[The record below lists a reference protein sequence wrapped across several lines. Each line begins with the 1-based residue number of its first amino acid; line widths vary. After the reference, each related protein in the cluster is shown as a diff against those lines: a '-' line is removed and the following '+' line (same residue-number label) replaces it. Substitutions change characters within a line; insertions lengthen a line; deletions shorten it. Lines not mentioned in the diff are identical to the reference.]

1 MEAIYSI
8 EYGTPYLVME
18 QLKEGIET
26 KNDSLINASKEA
38 LKESYAGIHN
48 KDYDHEVD
56 RKIAKAL
63 LPLYAEMVP
72 AEQRPA
78 FYQTIEK
85 DFGGDYNKY
94 VDALYDKTIFA
105 NDKNFEKFLKKPT
118 KKAIDKDLMRQFAEA
133 KWDKI
138 YELQAELI
146 QWEDTLLPLYKT
158 YVRGLGEMN
167 APAPQYPDAN
177 FTIRLTYGNV
187 KSYNP
192 ADAVHYDYYTTT
204 DGILQKENPNNDEFN
219 VPAKLKELILKKDFG
234 RYAMKNGE
242 MPVCFISTNDIT
254 GGNSGSPVINARG
267 ELIGAAFDGN
277 WESLS
282 GDISFDNEKQRCIC
296 VDIRYILFII
306 EKLGGA
312 QHLIDEMTIVE

>member
-1 MEAIYSI
+1 
-8 EYGTPYLVME
+8 
-18 QLKEGIET
+18 
-26 KNDSLINASKEA
+26 
-38 LKESYAGIHN
+38 
-48 KDYDHEVD
+48 
-56 RKIAKAL
+56 
-63 LPLYAEMVP
+63 
-72 AEQRPA
+72 
-78 FYQTIEK
+78 
-85 DFGGDYNKY
+85 
-94 VDALYDKTIFA
+94 
-105 NDKNFEKFLKKPT
+105 
-118 KKAIDKDLMRQFAEA
+118 MRQFAES
-133 KWDKI
+133 KWQKI

-167 APAPQYPDAN
+167 APTPQYPDAN

-187 KSYNP
+187 KSYDP

-204 DGILQKENPNNDEFN
+204 EGILQKENPDNDEFN

-296 VDIRYILFII
+296 VDIRYVLFII
-306 EKLGGA
+306 DKLGGA